1 MAVFPPPPSAIT
13 HFGEGS
19 ALFRSSLTQAFG
31 PLLCVLSD
39 TPEQWPG
46 PRWLETQAAQLGD
59 ALEPTPPPTPITAT
73 LPLGVMETY

>member
-1 MAVFPPPPSAIT
+1 MIMAVFPPSPSAIT

-31 PLLCVLSD
+31 PLFCVLSD
-39 TPEQWPG
+39 TPEQWPR

-59 ALEPTPPPTPITAT
+59 ALEPPSSPITAT